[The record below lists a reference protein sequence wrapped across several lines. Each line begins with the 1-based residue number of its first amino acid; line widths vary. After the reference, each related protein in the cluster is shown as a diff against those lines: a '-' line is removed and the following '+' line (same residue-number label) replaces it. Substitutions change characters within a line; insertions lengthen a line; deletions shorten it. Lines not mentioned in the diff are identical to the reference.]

1 MLRFCI
7 LRPGIFSGVN
17 AIVQCNI
24 GKQQNRENQLAD
36 RIYFGGTIGNP
47 DTAAQYEIHKQD
59 LLRKVKEGKGHWK
72 PELAS
77 DSEEAVCFLYLLIS
91 ISYSYPSSLIH
102 GYPSIPWRENE
113 ENRFCVGIFIHTYTL
128 TVGTVL
134 MICHIGRRGAVLL
147 REQDGD
153 PGGASEENRAACGQ
167 EAQVRGS
174 VPAASSQPRRVYTDN
189 SLNQTRHQPGYW
201 NVISDGPGGLFW

>member
-1 MLRFCI
+1 MSPLIRAFAAPRAMVLTAPSRSFSVYAMRLKESDLGKFVLCCVVLCCVLCI

-59 LLRKVKEGKGHWK
+59 LLRKVKEGRGHWK

-77 DSEEAVCFLYLLIS
+77 DSEEAVCFLIYLFL
-91 ISYSYPSSLIH
+91 SLILIPC
-102 GYPSIPWRENE
+102 PSFISLYPWRENE
-113 ENRFCVGIFIHTYTL
+113 ENRFCVGIYIHTIHT
-128 TVGTVL
+128 
-134 MICHIGRRGAVLL
+134 H
-147 REQDGD
+147 
-153 PGGASEENRAACGQ
+153 
-167 EAQVRGS
+167 
-174 VPAASSQPRRVYTDN
+174 
-189 SLNQTRHQPGYW
+189 SL
-201 NVISDGPGGLFW
+201 